1 MVSIKSPSAR
11 GRRSTDPKNR
21 LVNRKNLISIADL
34 TNDEIG
40 EIFALADAAEKL
52 RSEQVA
58 AGQIMATLFY
68 EPSTRTR
75 LSFESAMH
83 RLGGGVI
90 SCSDMKASST
100 AKGETVADTAK
111 VVSTYADVLVVRHYW
126 DGAVGAMAEHADIP
140 VINAGDGSHEHP
152 TQTLCDLYTL
162 RKEKGEIKGLT
173 VVICGDLKN
182 GRTIHSLVY
191 ALARFGANVVT
202 LAANGMEL
210 PQYVLDRLEKE
221 YGYSLVPVAPDD
233 LSAVV
238 TETDALYL
246 TPKQPHQL
254 ALFTELGP
262 AIQTR
267 LSTMASGL
275 RYDAFY
281 MTRKQK
287 ERIKEGSNGGPYPAI
302 GARFLR
308 EQRFKDTVVMHP
320 LPRVDELSPEVDKD
334 RRGIYFKQAAYG
346 VPVRMALLKFLF
358 DRRASKRAAAKQRR
372 AVYQSP
378 ERLSPQCANPN
389 CITVTEP
396 ASTVRNFFLT
406 AGGPGSALILVC
418 AYCDHRSKF
427 HLVGHVNS
435 KRYCP
440 YDVAVADTV
449 TEWFTKD
456 QLAIFN
462 SIKEAEELGYEPYK
476 SGPQRSL
483 MDEAEIQAALREI
496 SEQIMRG
503 CDDPNRL
510 LILGVRSK
518 GSHLAQRIAAELERR
533 QKRKPEV
540 GEIEI
545 YGVGDEIRR
554 ASAAGD
560 DAAPLALKDR
570 EIILVDDVIY
580 TGRTAKTALSIIF
593 RSGRPRSV
601 RLAVLIDRGHR
612 EVPVKPNYVGKHIP
626 SSEGERVRVKLRE
639 SEGDEKDKVVIYSII
654 TPADKRQLAAGSRE
668 QKAERR

>member
-1 MVSIKSPSAR
+1 
-11 GRRSTDPKNR
+11 
-21 LVNRKNLISIADL
+21 VNQRNLISIADL

-40 EIFALADAAEKL
+40 EIFRLADSAEKL
-52 RSEQVA
+52 RKEQVA
-58 AGQIMATLFY
+58 EGRIMATLFY

-83 RLGGGVI
+83 RLGGRVI

-100 AKGETVADTAK
+100 VKGETVADTAK
-111 VVSTYADVLVVRHYW
+111 VVSSYADVLVVRHYW
-126 DGAVGAMAEHADIP
+126 DGAVRAIAEHADVP

-162 RKEKGEIKGLT
+162 RKEKGELKGLT

-210 PQYVLDRLEKE
+210 PQHVLDGLERE
-221 YGYSLVPVAPDD
+221 YGYSLVPVSPDD

-254 ALFTELGP
+254 ALFTELDP

-267 LSTMASGL
+267 LSTMVSGL

-287 ERIKEGSNGGPYPAI
+287 ERIKDGGNGGAYPAI
-302 GARFLR
+302 GTRFLN
-308 EQRFKDTVVMHP
+308 EKRFKDTVVMHP

-358 DRRASKRAAAKQRR
+358 DRRESKRAPGKQAR

-378 ERLSPQCANPN
+378 ERLGPQCGNPN
-389 CITVTEP
+389 CVTVTEP
-396 ASTVRNFFLT
+396 ASTVRRFFL
-406 AGGPGSALILVC
+406 ACGGPGGALILGC
-418 AYCDHRSKF
+418 TYCDHRSKF
-427 HLVGHVNS
+427 QLVGHVNS
-435 KRYCP
+435 RRYCP
-440 YDVAVADTV
+440 YDAAVADTV
-449 TEWFTKD
+449 NGWLNKGE
-456 QLAIFN
+456 LAIFN

-483 MDEAEIQAALREI
+483 MDAVEIEAAVRNISDQILRDCE
-496 SEQIMRG
+496 
-503 CDDPNRL
+503 DPGRL
-510 LILGVRSK
+510 LILGVRTN
-518 GSHLAQRIAAELERR
+518 GSHLAQRIAADLERR
-533 QKRKPEV
+533 GKRKREL

-545 YGVGDEIRR
+545 YGEGDEIRR
-554 ASAAGD
+554 VSAANA
-560 DAAPLALKDR
+560 DAAPLVLKGR
-570 EIILVDDVIY
+570 EIVLVDDVIY
-580 TGRTAKTALSIIF
+580 TGRTAKAALSIIF
-593 RSGRPRSV
+593 RAGRPRSV

-626 SSEGERVRVKLRE
+626 SSERERVRVKLRE
-639 SEGDEKDKVVIYSII
+639 SGGDEKDQVVIYSII
-654 TPADKRQLAAGSRE
+654 ASSDDRE
-668 QKAERR
+668 RGAPGHSHKTERL